1 VLAPGGDPAKDE
13 SPEAPARRPIYVRL
27 LIGAA
32 VAGLF
37 WALSPHLPHDQTL
50 VFELGE
56 HAANVGSLDVQWE
69 SASGE
74 HEGKLTLNF
83 PAPTPGRVVRQFRMT
98 DGDYAFRITAVHRD
112 ATQSRTE
119 LVRQVTLDG
128 NNITLRL
135 DELSP

>member
-1 VLAPGGDPAKDE
+1 VLAPSGDPSTDD
-13 SPEAPARRPIYVRL
+13 SPESPARRPIYTRL

-37 WALSPHLPHDQTL
+37 WLLSPRLPHDQTL

-56 HAANVGSLDVQWE
+56 HAADISSLDVQWE
-69 SASGE
+69 SESGE

-83 PAPTPGRVVRQFRMT
+83 PAPTPGRVVRQFRMI

-112 ATQSRTE
+112 ATQRRTE

-135 DELSP
+135 DEL

>member
-1 VLAPGGDPAKDE
+1 VLAPSGDHPTDGSAE
-13 SPEAPARRPIYVRL
+13 SPARRPIYTRL

-32 VAGLF
+32 VAALF
-37 WALSPHLPHDQTL
+37 WLLSPRLPHDQT
-50 VFELGE
+50 VAFELGE
-56 HAANVGSLDVQWE
+56 RAQNIASLDVQWE
-69 SASGE
+69 SANGE

-83 PAPTPGRVVRQFRMT
+83 PAPTPVRVVRQFRMK

-112 ATQSRTE
+112 ATPSRTE
-119 LVRQVTLDG
+119 LLRQVTLDG

>member
-1 VLAPGGDPAKDE
+1 VLAPSGDQPTDDSAA
-13 SPEAPARRPIYVRL
+13 SPARRPLYSRL
-27 LIGAA
+27 LVGAA

-37 WALSPHLPHDQTL
+37 WLLAPRLPHDQTV

-56 HAANVGSLDVQWE
+56 HARDIGRLDVQWE

-83 PAPTPGRVVRQFRMT
+83 PAPTPERVVRQFRMT

-112 ATQSRTE
+112 ATPSRTE